1 MFFLSHSYETQVGEA
16 VLTVVCFMMVFFNF
30 PLLNIDDHACLYA
43 LMRLIM
49 KMLVWKA
56 WLVLWL
62 VVEWHEN
69 WILEMACGNLLVKEF
84 QGKLLVMVVSV
95 YLDIGDV

>member
-1 MFFLSHSYETQVGEA
+1 MFFLSHSYKTQVGDA

-30 PLLNIDDHACLYA
+30 PLLYIDDHACLYA

-95 YLDIGDV
+95 YLDIEDV

>member
-1 MFFLSHSYETQVGEA
+1 

-49 KMLVWKA
+49 KMLLWKA
-56 WLVLWL
+56 
-62 VVEWHEN
+62 
-69 WILEMACGNLLVKEF
+69 
-84 QGKLLVMVVSV
+84 
-95 YLDIGDV
+95 

>member
-1 MFFLSHSYETQVGEA
+1 MFFLSHSYKTQVGDA

-30 PLLNIDDHACLYA
+30 PLLYIDDHACLYA

-56 WLVLWL
+56 
-62 VVEWHEN
+62 
-69 WILEMACGNLLVKEF
+69 
-84 QGKLLVMVVSV
+84 
-95 YLDIGDV
+95 